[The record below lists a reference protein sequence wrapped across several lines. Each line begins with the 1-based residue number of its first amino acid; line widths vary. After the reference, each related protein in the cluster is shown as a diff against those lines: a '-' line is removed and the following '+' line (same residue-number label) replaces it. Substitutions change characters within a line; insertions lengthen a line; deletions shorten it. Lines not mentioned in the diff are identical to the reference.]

1 MKTKFEAGKKYG
13 NDCTIEV
20 LSRTEKTLTIKSSFG
35 TQKIKVRR
43 KQKTKEREILERMP
57 KDILLL
63 MTNKEISE
71 VFGVSTSSAHQVQN
85 IAYDKSIYSQRV
97 HYYKQDNNYED
108 TVVCSGAWIDSEERK
123 FIKSFVY

>member
-1 MKTKFEAGKKYG
+1 M
-13 NDCTIEV
+13 
-20 LSRTEKTLTIKSSFG
+20 
-35 TQKIKVRR
+35 R

-85 IAYDKSIYSQRV
+85 IAYDKAKHCERV
-97 HYYKQDNNYED
+97 YYYKQDNEYED
-108 TVVCSGAWIDSEERK
+108 TAICSGAWIDSEERK